1 MRVVILH
8 FSARSSGNCGAI
20 AQQLIRLHG
29 AEQCAVYPVA
39 QADLS
44 PCRGCSYEC
53 FRSLHACPYIQD
65 DLHHLYQAIMDA
77 DLAYYILPNYA
88 DQPPAV
94 YYAFNER
101 SNCIFQGNDALLNS
115 YLAVPKRFIFVSNRP
130 APAFDTLPQYH
141 TTEGTV
147 PEVLYLPPRRFCHS
161 SLDGSMM
168 EDPEARALLSTFV
181 TANKKNAVD

>member
-1 MRVVILH
+1 MRIVILH

-20 AQQLIRLHG
+20 AQQLLQLHG
-29 AEQCAVYPVA
+29 AEQCTVYPVA

-53 FRSLHACPYIQD
+53 FRSRQACPYIHD
-65 DLHHLYQAIMDA
+65 DLHRLYQSIIDA

-94 YYAFNER
+94 YFAFNER
-101 SNCIFQGNDALLNS
+101 SSCVFQGNDVLLNT
-115 YLAVPKRFIFVSNRP
+115 YLSVPKRFIFVSNRST
-130 APAFDTLPQYH
+130 PAFDTLPEYH
-141 TTEGTV
+141 ITEGTV
-147 PEVLYLPPRRFCHS
+147 PEVLYLPPRQFCHS
-161 SLDGSMM
+161 SLDGNMM
-168 EDPEARALLSTFV
+168 DTLEARALLYSFV